1 MRFLAFLSFPL
12 SILLK
17 LSLLSLLFLVLGG
30 PSVIDNTRA
39 SNYTNGTICEGS
51 YYRGGAERND
61 VLMFMCKDPKT
72 GRIQKV
78 NCKNPPKS
86 IMPPKDRPTVMTMA
100 ELKKAC
106 GLLDGMEDTDM
117 NG

>member
-17 LSLLSLLFLVLGG
+17 LSSLSLLFLVLGG
-30 PSVIDNTRA
+30 PSIIDNTRA

-72 GRIQKV
+72 GKTQKV
-78 NCKNPPKS
+78 QCKKPPKS

-100 ELKKAC
+100 KLKKAC

>member
-1 MRFLAFLSFPL
+1 MRFLAVLSFPL
-12 SILLK
+12 SIFLK

-39 SNYTNGTICEGS
+39 VDFTGTEAKCQFESEGS
-51 YYRGGAERND
+51 SGPIYE
-61 VLMFMCKDPKT
+61 CKDPKT
-72 GRIQKV
+72 GKTQMLR
-78 NCKNPPKS
+78 CKNPPKQKLR
-86 IMPPKDRPTVMTMA
+86 PKIAQA
-100 ELKKAC
+100 ELEESC

>member
-1 MRFLAFLSFPL
+1 MKLPVFLSSPL
-12 SILLK
+12 SFLLK

-51 YYRGGAERND
+51 YYRGGADRND

-72 GRIQKV
+72 GRTEKV
-78 NCKNPPKS
+78 KCKKPPKQKL
-86 IMPPKDRPTVMTMA
+86 PPKMTMA

-106 GLLDGMEDTDM
+106 RF
-117 NG
+117 